1 MSNKN
6 HWEKIYVEKKPNEVS
21 WTQEVPDTTINFFNK
36 FNLDRSSPII
46 DVGGGESKFVDYLIE
61 KGYFNISILD
71 ISRNAISRVKERL
84 GENSK
89 KINWIITDIND
100 FNPKIKYSFWHDR
113 ALFHF
118 LTEKKQIERYT
129 KIVNSFAENFLVGTF
144 SKSGPLKCSGLDI
157 KQYDQDSLEKL
168 FGFGNL
174 MMNDHEYINHITPF
188 ETNQNF
194 IFCSFSSKKKNI

>member
-21 WTQEVPDTTINFFNK
+21 WTEEVPDTTINFFNK

-71 ISRNAISRVKERL
+71 ISGNAISRVKERL

-113 ALFHF
+113 A
-118 LTEKKQIERYT
+118 
-129 KIVNSFAENFLVGTF
+129 
-144 SKSGPLKCSGLDI
+144 C
-157 KQYDQDSLEKL
+157 
-168 FGFGNL
+168 
-174 MMNDHEYINHITPF
+174 
-188 ETNQNF
+188 F
-194 IFCSFSSKKKNI
+194 IF